1 MKKKKHTSQPGFQIG
16 TSYLLVIFVVLCL
29 VTFAALSLSSSLRD
43 QSYTKKLA
51 AHQTA
56 YASASSEASARLA
69 QIDAALKESD
79 AAVALKNLSDATVT
93 EETTD
98 GLQIDYTVPVTDS
111 QQLEVTIL
119 ADPDS
124 HSRRILRWKEAATSD
139 WEAQTTLPVIGSDQ

>member
-1 MKKKKHTSQPGFQIG
+1 MKKKKHASQPGFQIG

-43 QSYTKKLA
+43 QSYTKKLV

-69 QIDAALKESD
+69 QIDTALEKSD
-79 AAVALKNLSDATVT
+79 AAVALQNLSDVTVT
-93 EETTD
+93 EETD
-98 GLQIDYTVPVTDS
+98 GLQIDYTVPVTDR

-119 ADPDS
+119 ADPDN
-124 HSRRILRWKEAATSD
+124 HSRQILRWKEAATSD
-139 WEAQTTLPVIGSDQ
+139 WKAQTTLPVIGSDQ

>member
-1 MKKKKHTSQPGFQIG
+1 MKKKKHASQPGFQIG

-43 QSYTKKLA
+43 QSYTKKLV

-79 AAVALKNLSDATVT
+79 AAVALQNLSDVTVT
-93 EETTD
+93 EEND
-98 GLQIDYTVPVTDS
+98 DLQIDYTVPVTDN

-119 ADPDS
+119 ADPHN

>member
-1 MKKKKHTSQPGFQIG
+1 MRKKKHASQPGFQIG

-69 QIDAALKESD
+69 QMS
-79 AAVALKNLSDATVT
+79 LSQKKQMVCRLIT
-93 EETTD
+93 
-98 GLQIDYTVPVTDS
+98 
-111 QQLEVTIL
+111 
-119 ADPDS
+119 
-124 HSRRILRWKEAATSD
+124 RFR
-139 WEAQTTLPVIGSDQ
+139 

>member
-1 MKKKKHTSQPGFQIG
+1 MPGH
-16 TSYLLVIFVVLCL
+16 VCC
-29 VTFAALSLSSSLRD
+29 ALSV
-43 QSYTKKLA
+43 QSYTKKLV

-56 YASASSEASARLA
+56 YASASSQASARLA

-79 AAVALKNLSDATVT
+79 AAVALQNLSDVTVT
-93 EETTD
+93 EETD

-119 ADPDS
+119 ADPDN

>member
-1 MKKKKHTSQPGFQIG
+1 MKKKKHASQPGFQIG

-43 QSYTKKLA
+43 QSYTKNLV

-56 YASASSEASARLA
+56 YASASSQASARLA

-79 AAVALKNLSDATVT
+79 AAVALQNLSDVTVT
-93 EETTD
+93 EETD

-119 ADPDS
+119 ADPDN
-124 HSRRILRWKEAATSD
+124 HSRRILRWKEAVTSD

>member
-1 MKKKKHTSQPGFQIG
+1 MKKKKHASQPGFQIG

-56 YASASSEASARLA
+56 YADASSEASARLA

-79 AAVALKNLSDATVT
+79 AVTALQNLSDVTVT
-93 EETTD
+93 EETD
-98 GLQIDYTVPVTDS
+98 GLHIDYTIPITDS

-119 ADPDS
+119 ADPDT
-124 HSRRILRWKEAATSD
+124 HFRRILCWKEAATSD
-139 WEAQTTLPVIGSDQ
+139 WEEQTTLPVIGSDQ